1 MGIPIRVL
9 LIEDSVDDAVLVLHE
24 LMRGG
29 YTPVM
34 ERVETEQ
41 AMRDMLSGCIWDII
55 IADYTLPQFNAL
67 AALHIFQKSNLDI
80 PFIILSGNIGEELA
94 VAAMKAGAHD
104 CIMKDSIKRL
114 VPAVERELRESSNR
128 RERLQAENALKESE
142 ARNRALVETAANAG
156 VGIAVVQDS
165 KQGSIIV
172 YVNNRLPEM
181 LGLREKDLIG
191 ARLLDIVAPD
201 HRSLCLRYY
210 EEKLA
215 DDGKKGNI
223 EIDII
228 CNNGDLLSVEV
239 AIGITM
245 YESKPATVA
254 YILDITER
262 KYAEKRARELEA
274 LKEIDSL
281 RGELVANVSHELRTP
296 LTAIKGFVSTLLRTD
311 VQWSD
316 EEKEDFLKTIAE
328 ETNRLASLIDD
339 TLDISRIETGTL
351 RLKRGYY
358 TAADVF
364 QSIHTNLA
372 SLTSCH
378 LLEISLADGLPVLY
392 IDKARIGQV
401 LINLVE
407 NAAKY
412 SPERSIIKVEAISAR
427 WQVIISVIDKGT
439 GIPQE
444 MQNKIFDR
452 FFQTESI
459 VSGKKKGTG
468 LGLSICKGIVE
479 AHGGSIWVESKH
491 GEGSI
496 FKFSLPV
503 LSEEEEH
510 G

>member
-1 MGIPIRVL
+1 
-9 LIEDSVDDAVLVLHE
+9 
-24 LMRGG
+24 
-29 YTPVM
+29 
-34 ERVETEQ
+34 
-41 AMRDMLSGCIWDII
+41 
-55 IADYTLPQFNAL
+55 
-67 AALHIFQKSNLDI
+67 
-80 PFIILSGNIGEELA
+80 
-94 VAAMKAGAHD
+94 
-104 CIMKDSIKRL
+104 
-114 VPAVERELRESSNR
+114 
-128 RERLQAENALKESE
+128 
-142 ARNRALVETAANAG
+142 
-156 VGIAVVQDS
+156 
-165 KQGSIIV
+165 
-172 YVNNRLPEM
+172 M

-228 CNNGDLLSVEV
+228 CNSGDLLSVEV

-378 LLEISLADGLPVLY
+378 LLEISLADGLLFLY
-392 IDKARIGQV
+392 
-401 LINLVE
+401 
-407 NAAKY
+407 
-412 SPERSIIKVEAISAR
+412 
-427 WQVIISVIDKGT
+427 
-439 GIPQE
+439 
-444 MQNKIFDR
+444 
-452 FFQTESI
+452 
-459 VSGKKKGTG
+459 
-468 LGLSICKGIVE
+468 
-479 AHGGSIWVESKH
+479 
-491 GEGSI
+491 
-496 FKFSLPV
+496 
-503 LSEEEEH
+503 
-510 G
+510 